1 MKKKYIFALFLLFG
15 GKLFSQEKVRQ
26 FHDSIGFAKH
36 SWQMDSIFS
45 RIDSLDKIES
55 DRTYKAV
62 INPHDDYKYAG
73 GLYAKTLSG
82 IKADKIILIGVAH
95 RARNFNLADKLI
107 FGSYD
112 SWESSYGNI
121 KVSDLRNEI
130 LSRLKK
136 ESFIVHDSMMQLEH
150 SLEAI
155 IPFLQHQNIKTEI
168 IPILIP
174 YMKFEDMK
182 ALSAQ
187 LAEEFSEVIREQ
199 NLNYGEDIA
208 VVISNDAIHY
218 GSEDWGGSNLAPL
231 GTDSIGNMKAQQKDL
246 QIIEETLRGKLSNE
260 KIKNFNAYTVE
271 EDDYK
276 AYKWTW
282 CGRYSV
288 PFGLL
293 FANDLNKILNAKELT
308 GEFID
313 YRSSLKNKHLLV
325 EDLGM
330 GVTAPAK
337 PTHWVAYLGMGYQ

>member
-1 MKKKYIFALFLLFG
+1 MKKYILIFLIPFM
-15 GKLFSQEKVRQ
+15 GKSLLSQEKVRH

-36 SWQMDSIFS
+36 DWQMDSIFA
-45 RIDSLDKIES
+45 RIDSIDKIENERIS
-55 DRTYKAV
+55 KAV

-82 IKADKIILIGVAH
+82 IKADKIILVGVAH
-95 RARNFNLADKLI
+95 RARNFELADKII
-107 FGSYD
+107 FGSFD
-112 SWESSYGNI
+112 SWEGPYGKL
-121 KVSDLRNEI
+121 KVSALRNEI
-130 LSRLKK
+130 ISKLKK
-136 ESFIVHDSMMQLEH
+136 ESYVVHDSMMQLEH

-155 IPFLQHQNIKTEI
+155 LPFLQHQNPETEI
-168 IPILIP
+168 VPLLIP

-182 ALSAQ
+182 ALAAE
-187 LAEEFSEVIREQ
+187 LAEEFSEIIKEQ
-199 NLNYGEDIA
+199 HLKYGEDIA

-218 GSEDWGGSNLAPL
+218 GSEDWGGSNLAPF
-231 GTDSIGNMKAQQKDL
+231 GTDSIGNEKAHQKDL
-246 QIIEETLRGKLSNE
+246 QIIDESLRGKLSND
-260 KIKNFNAYTVE
+260 KIKIFNEYTVE
-271 EDDYK
+271 ADDYK

-293 FANDLNKILNAKELT
+293 LANDLNKILNGKDLT

-313 YRSSLKNKHLLV
+313 YRSSIKNKHIQV

-337 PTHWVAYLGMGYQ
+337 QTHWVAYLGMGYQ